1 MKTIN
6 FTKFP
11 LLDRSGNIQEADIA
25 KLLFNTAYNQSRNR
39 DDVVKNLSFK
49 EDQDIELTDENIE
62 YFSYHLGFIQP
73 ATVLYSFEKYIEK

>member
-11 LLDRSGNIQEADIA
+11 LLNRDGQIEQVDIA
-25 KLLFNTAYNQSRNR
+25 KLLFNTAYSQSRNR

-49 EDQDIELTDENIE
+49 EDDDIELTDENIE